1 MEAHQDIQV
10 KVTVNDTDYTASVDN
25 DTGNW
30 HVSVPQSAISVGGGE
45 NQYIITATDP
55 AGNSA
60 IASGTFTGTSPTKNP
75 VNKSSGVDE
84 MISLSEA
91 TWHSVSV
98 DEENHA

>member
-1 MEAHQDIQV
+1 MLITIP
-10 KVTVNDTDYTASVDN
+10 VTGMFLFRN
-25 DTGNW
+25 
-30 HVSVPQSAISVGGGE
+30 PLFCRGGGE

-60 IASGTFTGTSPTKNP
+60 TANGTFTGTSPTETP

-98 DEENHA
+98 DEEYYA

>member
-1 MEAHQDIQV
+1 MADDRLYSV
-10 KVTVNDTDYTASVDN
+10 SVDN

-30 HVSVPQSAISVGGGE
+30 HVSFPQSAILSRA
-45 NQYIITATDP
+45 NQYTITGTDP
-55 AGNSA
+55 AGSSA
-60 IASGTFTGTSPTKNP
+60 AASGTFTGTSPTENP

-98 DEENHA
+98 DEEYYA

>member
-1 MEAHQDIQV
+1 LTLQQCH
-10 KVTVNDTDYTASVDN
+10 TDYT
-25 DTGNW
+25 
-30 HVSVPQSAISVGGGE
+30 
-45 NQYIITATDP
+45 
-55 AGNSA
+55 
-60 IASGTFTGTSPTKNP
+60 ASGTFTGTSPTKNP

>member
-1 MEAHQDIQV
+1 
-10 KVTVNDTDYTASVDN
+10 
-25 DTGNW
+25 
-30 HVSVPQSAISVGGGE
+30 
-45 NQYIITATDP
+45 ITATDP

-60 IASGTFTGTSPTKNP
+60 IASGTFTGTSPTENP

-98 DEENHA
+98 DEEYYA